1 MKRGR
6 DAGSPGESRATA
18 PRHSAGSA
26 RRSASHRTRRA
37 RARGLAQARPVEHR
51 GPGSGN
57 PDASRCWW
65 RQCPTRPLSGTAA
78 RVRVRGVAGASGV
91 RARHGPC
98 VRRGLPGS
106 AVRPRAASPGVLRE
120 STPGRNSAG
129 RDRSD
134 CTAAPVHG
142 SARTRTSGRD
152 GRPVARL
159 LGVTPEDLAAQSGA
173 PLLRAGPAR
182 SQYTGAASA
191 SACCRA
197 RRAE

>member
-1 MKRGR
+1 VKRGR
-6 DAGSPGESRATA
+6 DAESPGESRVTA

-26 RRSASHRTRRA
+26 RRSASHRTQRA

-65 RQCPTRPLSGTAA
+65 RLCSASPSGTAA
-78 RVRVRGVAGASGV
+78 RARGVAGASGV
-91 RARHGPC
+91 RARHAPC
-98 VRRGLPGS
+98 VRHGLPGS

-142 SARTRTSGRD
+142 SARTRTGGRD